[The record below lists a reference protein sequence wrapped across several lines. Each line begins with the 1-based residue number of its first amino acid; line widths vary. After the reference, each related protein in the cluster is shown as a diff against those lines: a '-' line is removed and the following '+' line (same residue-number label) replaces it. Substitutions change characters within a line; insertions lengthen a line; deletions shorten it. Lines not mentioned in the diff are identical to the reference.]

1 MDEYQVEPMV
11 EELARD
17 TQAKYVCSQCW
28 GGLYLE
34 LVEGTH
40 YPNRSY
46 RALCIKCG
54 AATKGYTTQ
63 HYANKARERSAA
75 ELAEVRSAYHGL
87 FEKRQTRAEIMH
99 DLGF

>member
-1 MDEYQVEPMV
+1 MDKYQVEPMV

-34 LVEGTH
+34 LVEGTT

-46 RALCIKCG
+46 RALCAKCG
-54 AATKGYTTQ
+54 AINTKGYVTK
-63 HYANKARERSAA
+63 HYADKARERSAA
-75 ELAEVRSAYHGL
+75 DLYEVRRGYNFGPA
-87 FEKRQTRAEIMH
+87 RTREQNLRE
-99 DLGF
+99 LGF